1 MHISFSHSFRAET
14 RQVSPCLFGL
24 FFFPSSRRSTYLA
37 DQALLR
43 KSHLERSSAL
53 LTNSTSF
60 LRYSANPQL
69 GGDHHLPGTDEKSA
83 PFIKDQRR
91 DVSLP
96 VHLVVLELTNLVV
109 VNLEAMHAILRF
121 WSVGGKEFHSINSP
135 SIFCSLDLERD
146 ECNSDGVPPMFQ

>member
-1 MHISFSHSFRAET
+1 MKI
-14 RQVSPCLFGL
+14 G
-24 FFFPSSRRSTYLA
+24 
-37 DQALLR
+37 AL
-43 KSHLERSSAL
+43 
-53 LTNSTSF
+53 
-60 LRYSANPQL
+60 
-69 GGDHHLPGTDEKSA
+69 
-83 PFIKDQRR
+83 IKDQRN
-91 DVSLP
+91 DVNLM